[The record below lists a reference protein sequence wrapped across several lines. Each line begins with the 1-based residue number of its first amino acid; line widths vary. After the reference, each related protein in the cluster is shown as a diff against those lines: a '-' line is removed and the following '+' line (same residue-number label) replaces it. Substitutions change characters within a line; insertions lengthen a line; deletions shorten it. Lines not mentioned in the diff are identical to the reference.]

1 MAIPSHVSGPRGAH
15 HYFTDMQNLLLAVG
29 TACFLGKHLVSYLG
43 RNCADFPCLEKISST
58 TAEYFVFYDFA
69 SAAKSAYSL
78 GFILKDGVD
87 VLRGPATHQAVRDRR
102 KGDMPREDT
111 PYNLGRVEVWMAY
124 KGASAVFKGVSSAL
138 LVHEAFKRLGVVS
151 DSFSSTVRTAGSLL
165 GAAGFAIEI
174 IDTGRAFYNH
184 RQDERDGAF
193 PTDAK
198 IASTARKDQA
208 RAVNPGD
215 EALHRGFIQENRKF
229 DMAFMT
235 LVVAI
240 KLMGAVRALDMVEST
255 GLLGRISQFAADN
268 AENVYGTIFTAMTV
282 TGLVQHTLYGA
293 TIQQLEQ
300 RNVNKA

>member
-1 MAIPSHVSGPRGAH
+1 MALPSQVSGFRGAH
-15 HYFTDMQNLLLAVG
+15 HYFTDMQNLLLAAG
-29 TACFLGKHLVSYLG
+29 TVCFLGKHLVSYLG

-78 GFILKDGVD
+78 GVILKDGAD
-87 VLRGPATHQAVRDRR
+87 VLRKAATHQQVRERR

-111 PYNLGRVEVWMAY
+111 PYNLGRVDAWMAY
-124 KGASAVFKGVSSAL
+124 KGASAVFKGVSSAI

-151 DSFSSTVRTAGSLL
+151 DSFSSTVRTTGSLL

-184 RQDERDGAF
+184 RQDEADGRF
-193 PTDAK
+193 PTDEK
-198 IASTARKDQA
+198 IASADRKGQP
-208 RAVNPGD
+208 RRLNGGD
-215 EALHRGFIQENRKF
+215 EVLHRGLIQENRKY

-268 AENVYGTIFTAMTV
+268 AENIYGTLFTAMTV
-282 TGLVQHTLYGA
+282 TGLVQHALYGA

>member
-151 DSFSSTVRTAGSLL
+151 DSFSSTVRTTGSLL

-174 IDTGRAFYNH
+174 IDTGCAFYNH
-184 RQDERDGAF
+184 YQDQHDRAF
-193 PTDAK
+193 PTDQK
-198 IASTARKDQA
+198 IKNATGNDVDIH
-208 RAVNPGD
+208 RAH
-215 EALHRGFIQENRKF
+215 LQENRKF

-268 AENVYGTIFTAMTV
+268 AENIYGTIFTAMTV